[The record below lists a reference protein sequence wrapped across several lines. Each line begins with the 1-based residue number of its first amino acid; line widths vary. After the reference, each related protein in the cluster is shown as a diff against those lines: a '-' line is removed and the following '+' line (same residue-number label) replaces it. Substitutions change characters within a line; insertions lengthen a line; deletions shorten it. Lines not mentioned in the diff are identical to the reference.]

1 MTETLAKQLTQ
12 IIKQSQVQF
21 ESISEKDWNNKPSP
35 EKWSKKEVLGHLAD
49 SAMNNIHRFIRIKQG
64 DQTNIWYDQNFW
76 VKASDYEHQDLESVK
91 MLWKSLNLQ
100 IARVWENLGDTDL
113 QKTIPVKDESPTLQF
128 LMEDYIDHLNH
139 HLKQIL

>member
-64 DQTNIWYDQNFW
+64 DQTN
-76 VKASDYEHQDLESVK
+76 
-91 MLWKSLNLQ
+91 
-100 IARVWENLGDTDL
+100 
-113 QKTIPVKDESPTLQF
+113 
-128 LMEDYIDHLNH
+128 
-139 HLKQIL
+139 

>member
-1 MTETLAKQLTQ
+1 MTEVLAKQLSQ
-12 IIKQSQVQF
+12 IIEHTLQQF
-21 ESISEKDWNNKPSP
+21 ESISEEAWNTKPAP

-64 DQTNIWYDQNFW
+64 DETNIWYDQNFW
-76 VKASDYEHQDLESVK
+76 VKASDYESQNLATVK
-91 MLWKSLNLQ
+91 TLWESLNLQ
-100 IARVWENLGDTDL
+100 IARVWANIDEADL
-113 QKTIPVKDESPTLQF
+113 QKTIPVKDETPTLKF

>member
-12 IIKQSQVQF
+12 IIEHSLVQF
-21 ESISEKDWNNKPSP
+21 ESITDELWNNKPTP

-49 SAMNNIHRFIRIKQG
+49 SAMNNILRFVRIKQG

-76 VKASDYEHQDLESVK
+76 VKASDYENQNLASVK
-91 MLWKSLNLQ
+91 TLWKSLNLQ
-100 IARVWENLGDTDL
+100 IARVWTNIDEAYL
-113 QKTIPVKDESPTLQF
+113 QKTIPVNDEVYTLQF

-139 HLKQIL
+139 HLRQIL